1 MTDPKYTVMVQV
13 PAGLSQDRVDAAF
26 AIEREALDPIGAKI
40 VGVPAKTEEEFI
52 AAAKDA
58 DALIARGRRITRDII
73 AGLDNCVVIGLG
85 SVGADTVDVGAATD
99 HGIVVTNVPDVFID
113 EVADHTMMLFLA
125 AYRRVLLM
133 HKMTQEGR
141 WGEGRP
147 YHDDIPRLWG
157 LAIGLISFGNVAKAV
172 ARRCHAFGLRVLAY
186 DPFVNELTMTSA
198 NVEPVTSLDELLE
211 RSDFVSMHAPLNA
224 ETHHMLSDEHF
235 ARMKESAL
243 FINNGR
249 GPTVDEAALIRAL
262 ESGEIAGAALDVFE
276 QEPVSTDNPLLQMD
290 NVICTPHMASASA
303 RMGPESRR
311 RLGRELAMCLMG
323 RWPRSAVNPAVLPN
337 TNLGRWQPL

>member
-13 PAGLSQDRVDAAF
+13 PASLSQDRIDAAF

-40 VGVPAKTEEEFI
+40 VGVSATTEEEFI

-58 DALIARGRRITRDII
+58 DALIARGRRITRNII

-147 YHDDIPRLWG
+147 YHNDIPRLWG

-186 DPFVNELTMTSA
+186 DPFVSELAMTSA

-211 RSDFVSMHAPLNA
+211 RSDFVSMHAPLNG
-224 ETHHMLSDEHF
+224 ETHHMLSDAQFE
-235 ARMKESAL
+235 RMKKSAL

-262 ESGEIAGAALDVFE
+262 ENGEIAGAALDVFE

-311 RLGRELAMCLMG
+311 RLGRELAMCLTG
-323 RWPRSAVNPAVLPN
+323 SWPRSAVNPAVLPK

>member
-1 MTDPKYTVMVQV
+1 MTDTKYTVMVQV
-13 PAGLSQDRVDAAF
+13 PAAVSQDQVDAGF
-26 AIEREALDPIGAKI
+26 ALEREALDPIGAKI
-40 VGVPAKTEEEFI
+40 VGVSAKTEDEFI
-52 AAAKDA
+52 AAAKNA
-58 DALIARGRRITRDII
+58 DALIARGRRITRNVI

-85 SVGADTVDVGAATD
+85 SVGADTVDVAAATD

-133 HKMTQEGR
+133 HRMTQEGR

-147 YHDDIPRLWG
+147 YHNDIPRLWG

-186 DPFVNELTMTSA
+186 DPFVNELAMTSA
-198 NVEPVTSLDELLE
+198 NVEPVTGLYELLE

-235 ARMKESAL
+235 ARMKKTAL

-323 RWPRSAVNPAVLPN
+323 RWPRSAVNPAVLPK